1 MELHLELG
9 GEGIQGSWSGGCAGG
24 LTSTEN
30 LLQLQRQGA
39 QWDFT
44 PGTWAL
50 LDKKK
55 PSHSYRCPGAQSR
68 ESPHTE
74 SGRAHPAGHV
84 SGSSEDVH
92 VREVGGHLRTLRSLY
107 LKVCPDSPISWSLWF
122 VPRSMSLQ
130 YRFFCLFVFGFWGLT
145 AISCIMA
152 SILTGD

>member
-1 MELHLELG
+1 MRRRTDFNREPLAAAEARGPVGLHTRNLG
-9 GEGIQGSWSGGCAGG
+9 SAG
-24 LTSTEN
+24 
-30 LLQLQRQGA
+30 Q
-39 QWDFT
+39 
-44 PGTWAL
+44 
-50 LDKKK
+50 KK

-92 VREVGGHLRTLRSLY
+92 VREEGGHLRTLRSLY
-107 LKVCPDSPISWSLWF
+107 LKVCPDCPISWSLWF

-145 AISCIMA
+145 AISSIMA